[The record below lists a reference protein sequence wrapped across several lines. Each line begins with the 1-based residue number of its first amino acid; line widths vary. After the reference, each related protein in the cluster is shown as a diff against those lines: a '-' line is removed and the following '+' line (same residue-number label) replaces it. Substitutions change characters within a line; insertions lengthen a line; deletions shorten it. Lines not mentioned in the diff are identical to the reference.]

1 VSRQHIDYYFWMNS
15 DWAYLGADRL
25 EALARRRNVD
35 IHYRPVDLPD
45 VYRRTGGTLLH
56 QRAPERQAYR
66 VVELKRWC
74 RRLGIP
80 LNPRPAYMCP
90 NADLASCI
98 VIAADQAGLPVA
110 ALYKAILA
118 AEWYEDRDISN
129 EAVLSDIVGEQGFRA
144 DDLFRQARTSTVQAL
159 YRRHTDDAIAAGVFG
174 SPSYVFQGEL
184 FWGQDRLD
192 MLEEAIAMASPGD
205 G

>member
-1 VSRQHIDYYFWMNS
+1 
-15 DWAYLGADRL
+15 
-25 EALARRRNVD
+25 
-35 IHYRPVDLPD
+35 
-45 VYRRTGGTLLH
+45 
-56 QRAPERQAYR
+56 
-66 VVELKRWC
+66 
-74 RRLGIP
+74 
-80 LNPRPAYMCP
+80 AYMCP

-118 AEWYEDRDISN
+118 GEWYEGRDISN

-192 MLEEAIAMASPGD
+192 MLEEAIAMASP
-205 G
+205 